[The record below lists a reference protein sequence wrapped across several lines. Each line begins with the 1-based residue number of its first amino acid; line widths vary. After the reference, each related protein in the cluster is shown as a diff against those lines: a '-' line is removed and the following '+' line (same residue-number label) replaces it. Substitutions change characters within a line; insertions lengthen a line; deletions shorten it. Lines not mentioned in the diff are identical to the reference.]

1 MDRCDTTLHIEYTIP
16 VTALNAES
24 LFPLIT
30 RSAHWLLYIYIHF
43 CFLAHSILTG
53 VLHCDSIFRSN
64 ALCGSP
70 ELCDVTDSSLGMG
83 SIRKFAT
90 TQNLPRTPALRAWP
104 ALGDGEE
111 SQGWAARNHDKHS
124 ARQRAQFSIRH
135 GRTVNQACITIEL
148 HGCQQ
153 LDSV

>member
-43 CFLAHSILTG
+43 CLLAHSILTG

-104 ALGDGEE
+104 ALGAMVKRVKVEQ
-111 SQGWAARNHDKHS
+111 QGITTNIVQGNELSFPS
-124 ARQRAQFSIRH
+124 ATA
-135 GRTVNQACITIEL
+135 GR
-148 HGCQQ
+148 
-153 LDSV
+153 